1 MDRTTSKNE
10 IKGLLCGGSCGAAF
24 HHAVEVAKEMP
35 AGSTVVC
42 LLPDSIRNYM
52 TRHLMDEWLL
62 ERELMP
68 LPSVP
73 QNDHWYNATC
83 AQLKLTKVS
92 SRLPLYIQS

>member
-1 MDRTTSKNE
+1 M
-10 IKGLLCGGSCGAAF
+10 
-24 HHAVEVAKEMP
+24 EVAKEMP

-73 QNDHWYNATC
+73 QNDFWYNATC

-92 SRLPLYIQS
+92 SGLPLDIKSDTVVKIMSRAQWSLHKRKLASL

>member
-1 MDRTTSKNE
+1 
-10 IKGLLCGGSCGAAF
+10 
-24 HHAVEVAKEMP
+24 
-35 AGSTVVC
+35 
-42 LLPDSIRNYM
+42 
-52 TRHLMDEWLL
+52 MDEWLL

-92 SRLPLYIQS
+92 SRLFLDIHKLEFSGRGSHSKNENWYGFGISQEWSLARR